1 MANLHIMGGA
11 TQTPAHPVIRRIGP
25 ADLWDSLKKGY
36 EDFLAMPSHLAF
48 LCLIYPVACVALA
61 MTNAFYLLYPLASGF
76 ALLGPVAA
84 IGLYEISRR
93 RELGLETN
101 WRHALDVLWSPA
113 ILSIIVLG
121 IGLMIIFLCWLT
133 TANILYTRLF
143 GEEDPASYWSFLREV
158 LTTPHG
164 WALAVLGNAT
174 GFVFAVIVLSI
185 SVVSFPLLLDRD
197 VGVAVAIET
206 SIRAV
211 LANPVMMALWGLI
224 VTAHLVLGF
233 VTLLVGLAIAMPVLG
248 HSTWHL
254 YRTVVGP
261 DARAA
266 KPTKTAV

>member
-93 RELGLETN
+93 RELGLETK
-101 WRHALDVLWSPA
+101 WQHAFDVLWSPA
-113 ILSIIVLG
+113 MPSIIVFG
-121 IGLMIIFLCWLT
+121 IILMIIFLCWLT

-143 GEEDPASYWSFLREV
+143 GEEDPVSYWSFLREV

-164 WALAVLGNAT
+164 WALAVLGNA
-174 GFVFAVIVLSI
+174 AERDLRIVE
-185 SVVSFPLLLDRD
+185 
-197 VGVAVAIET
+197 GV
-206 SIRAV
+206 
-211 LANPVMMALWGLI
+211 
-224 VTAHLVLGF
+224 
-233 VTLLVGLAIAMPVLG
+233 
-248 HSTWHL
+248 
-254 YRTVVGP
+254 
-261 DARAA
+261 D
-266 KPTKTAV
+266 

>member
-1 MANLHIMGGA
+1 MANLHIIGGA
-11 TQTPAHPVIRRIGP
+11 TDISAHPVIRRIGR

-36 EDFLAMPSHLAF
+36 EDFLAMPSHLVF
-48 LCLIYPVACVALA
+48 LGLIYPVACVALA

-101 WRHALDVLWSPA
+101 WRHAFDVFWSPA
-113 ILSIIVLG
+113 IPSIIALG
-121 IGLMIIFLCWLT
+121 ILLMIIFLCWLT

-143 GEEDPASYWSFLREV
+143 GEADPESYWSFLQEV

-164 WALAVLGNAT
+164 WALAVVGNAT

-197 VGVAVAIET
+197 VGAAVAIET

-211 LANPVMMALWGLI
+211 LANPVMMAVWGLI
-224 VTAHLVLGF
+224 VTAHLMIGF
-233 VTLLVGLAIAMPVLG
+233 VTLLVGLAVVIPVLG

-254 YRTVVGP
+254 YRRVVGP
-261 DARAA
+261 DARNA
-266 KPTKTAV
+266 KASETTV